1 MFIYLNNRK
10 EGRNKYNS
18 YGSCV
23 GLWKIAYW
31 SILRL
36 DDDHNYSNHK
46 CRMVV
51 GSKDGLKHNYNN
63 NNEDNCN

>member
-18 YGSCV
+18 YGSWG

-46 CRMVV
+46 NW
-51 GSKDGLKHNYNN
+51 SKDGLKHNYNN